1 MAAPSEPSDY
11 PELREADAAGM
22 VAPQVPPS
30 AAPIRAAP
38 ILDSIITPQKKYLV
52 GGPATYSLILR
63 VAAPAIG
70 EQVLGAL
77 IGLTDVI
84 IAGHLP
90 GNADVVSAASAAV
103 GLMTYLQWFAGLMTA
118 AMATGA
124 TAIVSRA
131 IGSRR
136 IGVAN
141 RVAGTAISAA
151 FIVSIATSILMFVFA
166 HQIAALCGLVGLAAK
181 FAAEYLRIMVVT
193 ISLQTSGQI
202 GMACVRGA
210 GDTVR
215 PMRITFLVMLVN
227 LVTSTA
233 FAFGW
238 FGAPAWGL
246 RGDAFGTMLAY
257 LAGGICTAI
266 VLLGHSTPL
275 RIKLRHLK
283 IVPHVLMRILR
294 IGIPSWMEGVLLWG
308 GQFLI
313 VVFVMNTRT
322 DPNGFTLA
330 AHSVVLRIE
339 SLSFLPGFGFQIAAS
354 ALVGQY
360 LGAGKP
366 QEAKRAAVLANTL
379 GCITMTLLA
388 IPMVLAPHFMLSLLV
403 NSPPVVAVGVWP
415 MILAGLAQPGFAIA
429 IVLSGAL
436 RGAGETVLPMINTVT
451 GIFVIRM
458 GVLAL
463 CMWYIIAHHI
473 YGANLTAVW
482 IAIFVDLNY
491 RAVFS
496 YIVFHRGKW
505 LYRKV

>member
-1 MAAPSEPSDY
+1 MTASTDPSDY
-11 PELREADAAGM
+11 PELREADAAGL
-22 VAPQVPPS
+22 VAPQPTAPS
-30 AAPIRAAP
+30 PKGAAVRSRPVGMP
-38 ILDSIITPQKKYLV
+38 GKNYLV
-52 GGPATYSLILR
+52 AGPATYGLIMY
-63 VAAPAIG
+63 VAAPAIA

-77 IGLTDVI
+77 IGLTDVV

-90 GNADVVSAASAAV
+90 GNADVVGAASAAV

-131 IGSRR
+131 IGSHR
-136 IGVAN
+136 IRVAN

-151 FIVSIATSILMFVFA
+151 FAVSIATSAVMFLFA
-166 HQIAALCGLVGLAAK
+166 RKIAFACGLQGLAAE
-181 FAAEYLRIMVVT
+181 FAAQYLQIMVVT

-202 GMACVRGA
+202 GMAAVRGS

-215 PMRITFLVMLVN
+215 PMRVTLMVMLVN
-227 LVTSTA
+227 FITSSMFT
-233 FAFGW
+233 FGW
-238 FGAPAWGL
+238 LGAPAWGI

-257 LAGGICTAI
+257 LAGGIYTAF
-266 VLLGHSTPL
+266 VLLGNSTPL
-275 RIKLRHLK
+275 RIRLRHLK

-294 IGIPSWMEGVLLWG
+294 IGMPSWLEGILLWA
-308 GQFLI
+308 GQFVI
-313 VVFVMNTRT
+313 VIFVMNVRT

-366 QEAKRAAVLANTL
+366 NEAKRAAMLANTL
-379 GCITMTLLA
+379 GCVTMTLLA

-403 NSPPVVAVGVWP
+403 NSAPVVAVGIWP

-436 RGAGETVLPMINTVT
+436 RGAGETIPPMISTVS
-451 GIFVIRM
+451 GIFIIRL
-458 GVLAL
+458 GVLGICL
-463 CMWYIIAHHI
+463 WYMAAHGI
-473 YGANLTAVW
+473 TGANLTAVW
-482 IAIFVDLNY
+482 IAIFIDLNY
-491 RAVFS
+491 RAVFN
-496 YIVFHRGKW
+496 YIVFHRDKW
-505 LYRKV
+505 LLRKV

>member
-1 MAAPSEPSDY
+1 MAAATDPSDY
-11 PELREADAAGM
+11 PELREADAAGLVTPRAM
-22 VAPQVPPS
+22 PPAERP
-30 AAPIRAAP
+30 AAPGATGVKCK
-38 ILDSIITPQKKYLV
+38 SLV
-52 GGPATYSLILR
+52 VGEPTYGLILR
-63 VAAPAIG
+63 IAAPAIG

-77 IGLTDVI
+77 IGLTDVV

-131 IGSRR
+131 IGSRKIR
-136 IGVAN
+136 VAN

-151 FIVSIATSILMFVFA
+151 FIVSVSTSILMFIFA
-166 HQIAALCGLVGLAAK
+166 QRIADGCGLTGLAAT
-181 FAAEYLRIMVVT
+181 FAAQYLRIMVVT

-202 GMACVRGA
+202 GMAAVRGA

-215 PMRITFLVMLVN
+215 PMRITLLVMLVN
-227 LVTSTA
+227 LVTSSVFT
-233 FAFGW
+233 FGW
-238 FGAPAWGL
+238 LGAPAWGIK
-246 RGDAFGTMLAY
+246 GDAFGTMLAY
-257 LAGGICTAI
+257 LAGGICTAV
-266 VLLGHSTPL
+266 VLLGNSTPL
-275 RIKLRHLK
+275 RIRLRHLK

-294 IGIPSWMEGVLLWG
+294 IGVPSWLEGILLWG

-313 VVFVMNTRT
+313 VIFVMNVRT

-366 QEAKRAAVLANTL
+366 REAKRAAILANTL

-388 IPMVLAPHFMLSLLV
+388 LPMVLAPHFMLSLLV
-403 NSPPVVAVGVWP
+403 NSPPVVAVGLWP
-415 MILAGLAQPGFAIA
+415 MIIAGLAQPGFAVA
-429 IVLSGAL
+429 IVLSGAI
-436 RGAGETVLPMINTVT
+436 RGAGETVLPMLSTVT
-451 GIFVIRM
+451 GIFIVRL
-458 GVLAL
+458 GVLGICL
-463 CMWYIIAHHI
+463 WYMATHQIS
-473 YGANLTAVW
+473 GANLTAVW

-491 RAVFS
+491 RAIFS
-496 YIVFHRGKW
+496 YVIFHRDKW
-505 LYRKV
+505 LSHKV